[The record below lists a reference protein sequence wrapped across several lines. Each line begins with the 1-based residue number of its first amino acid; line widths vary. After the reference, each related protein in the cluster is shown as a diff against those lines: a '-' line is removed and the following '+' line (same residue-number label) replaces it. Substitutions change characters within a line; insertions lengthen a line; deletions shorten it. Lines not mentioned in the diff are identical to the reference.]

1 MFYVFNVEF
10 PKHGSLFTAYAPNIH
25 TDSTYIQTAHNRSA
39 YGKSTMMTTVA
50 GHNGAERHCQYCMI

>member
-1 MFYVFNVEF
+1 MLYVFDVDC
-10 PKHGSLFTAYAPNIH
+10 PKRGSIFIAYAPNIL
-25 TDSTYIQTAHNRSA
+25 YILQTAHNRSA